1 MIQEVKFGLQE
12 GEVDSVTV
20 AEILG
25 ITKNNLRQLVFRK
38 LLVPVSK
45 SKRRSVFLLS
55 DVERVKASRTPS
67 VPSV

>member
-1 MIQEVKFGLQE
+1 MSEETI
-12 GEVDSVTV
+12 DSIAT
-20 AEILG
+20 AELLG

-45 SKRRSVFLLS
+45 SKRRSVFLLL

>member
-1 MIQEVKFGLQE
+1 MSEETI
-12 GEVDSVTV
+12 DSIAT
-20 AEILG
+20 AELLG

-45 SKRRSVFLLS
+45 SKRRSVFMLL

>member
-1 MIQEVKFGLQE
+1 MIQEVKLGLQE

-20 AEILG
+20 AEMLG
-25 ITKNNLRQLVFRK
+25 VTKNNLRQLVFRK
-38 LLVPVSK
+38 LLAPVSK
-45 SKRRSVFLLS
+45 TKRRSVFLLS

>member
-20 AEILG
+20 AEMLG

>member
-1 MIQEVKFGLQE
+1 MIQEVKLGLQE

-20 AEILG
+20 AEMLG

>member
-1 MIQEVKFGLQE
+1 MIQEVKLGLQE

-20 AEILG
+20 AEMLG
-25 ITKNNLRQLVFRK
+25 VTKNNLRQLVFRK

-45 SKRRSVFLLS
+45 TKRRSVFLLS

>member
-1 MIQEVKFGLQE
+1 MIQEVKLGLQE

-20 AEILG
+20 AEMLG

-45 SKRRSVFLLS
+45 TKRRSVFLLS
-55 DVERVKASRTPS
+55 DVERVKALRKPYIPS
-67 VPSV
+67 A

>member
-1 MIQEVKFGLQE
+1 MIQEIKFGLQE

>member
-1 MIQEVKFGLQE
+1 MIQEIKFGLQE

-20 AEILG
+20 AEMLG

>member
-20 AEILG
+20 AEILV

>member
-20 AEILG
+20 AEMLG
-25 ITKNNLRQLVFRK
+25 VTKNNLRQLVFRK
-38 LLVPVSK
+38 LHVPVSK
-45 SKRRSVFLLS
+45 TKRRSVFLLS

>member
-12 GEVDSVTV
+12 GEVDSITV
-20 AEILG
+20 AEMLG